1 MLIYFCMT
9 SPKISPFPLV
19 PLLILAGIFYLNF
32 VSRVVLAPLLPIIE
46 GELGM
51 GHGEAGS
58 LFFFIAAGYGMG
70 LLGSGFISSRLSHRH
85 VITLST
91 IGVGGSILVVS
102 RFTSVNG
109 MHAGLVLLGIF
120 AGFYI
125 PSGIA
130 TLTGLVS
137 KEHWGKALA
146 IHELAPNLGFI
157 TAPLLSEA
165 LLKLFSWR
173 ESLAMLGFLSM
184 FMSILF
190 FFFGRG
196 GKERGEPPRLQSMH
210 KIARNPSF
218 WIMAALF
225 TVSIGSSVGVY
236 TMMPLFLVS
245 ERGME
250 REWANM
256 HRTLPNVRDR
266 SPFLLG
272 LDHRSSRTQTSD
284 DYIPDSNR
292 RVHPF
297 AWACLWFGD
306 NPRTRNSSGGCHGV
320 FVSRGFYDYL
330 AGLSIQPEGFSSI
343 VGYVHWIPDRGR
355 GHPLR
360 YRTLGGSILILFWLL
375 PLGLLHSGNV
385 NSLPSDSD
393 SVSSFRIKGTD
404 ENWDADFR

>member
-1 MLIYFCMT
+1 M
-9 SPKISPFPLV
+9 

-32 VSRVVLAPLLPIIE
+32 VSRVVLAPLLPVIE

-256 HRTLPNVRDR
+256 LIGLSRTFGIGVLFFSGLIIDR
-266 SPFLLG
+266 VGPKQAMTIFLTATGVFTLLLG
-272 LDHRSSRTQTSD
+272 L
-284 DYIPDSNR
+284 
-292 RVHPF
+292 VHGSVTTPALVF
-297 AWACLWFGD
+297 LQAAATACLFPVGFTIISLVFPPHLRGGAVSLIMFIGFLIGGGAIPSAIGHWAEAFSF
-306 NPRTRNSSGGCHGV
+306 SSG
-320 FVSRGFYDYL
+320 FSLWGFFIL
-330 AGLSIQPEGFSSI
+330 AM
-343 VGYVHWIPDRGR
+343 
-355 GHPLR
+355 
-360 YRTLGGSILILFWLL
+360 LILFLRTATRFHL
-375 PLGLLHSGNV
+375 S
-385 NSLPSDSD
+385 
-393 SVSSFRIKGTD
+393 
-404 ENWDADFR
+404 E